1 MLLQLQFE
9 AAAYQDYPARMPL
22 GAMRAGLCSEF
33 VLSSMKVS
41 GGIFSFIKTRR
52 LVR

>member
-33 VLSSMKVS
+33 VLSSIKELGI
-41 GGIFSFIKTRR
+41 GGIQRVIKTRQ
-52 LVR
+52 